1 MSERDD
7 NDNLGFFQG
16 IRKQRKEEGKWY
28 LGKHTFDKPIE
39 SDTSAGRDE
48 IFLREYEA
56 LLAEESEEQERYDT
70 NIARSRQDNTESR
83 DARFNQYEKGGFEFG
98 AYTSSENLR
107 IKTPGGPGKWTDT
120 ATNANARSDVTDRER
135 QLNSVNAINKLIGNR
150 SDFTYS
156 EGDWVK
162 EGSEWVKEDTSF
174 FGGDSNFR
182 TEADYIHDPL
192 ELKKEIFNRLAEY
205 ENEFGKDVI
214 QKEFARRTSSS
225 FAKIPYKPSTS
236 EGTWDGMNPGQ
247 DIYGKLDH
255 KGKMELWDSMS
266 AAIQFSQDFPDLWS
280 GSEQKGASTVDNIMN
295 ELTKPDEYRISDEPL
310 KAGE

>member
-56 LLAEESEEQERYDT
+56 LRVEEDKERKRYDT
-70 NIARSRQDNTESR
+70 NIARSRQNNTESR
-83 DARFNQYEKGGFEFG
+83 DEQFNQYEKGGFEFG
-98 AYTSSENLR
+98 AYISNPDLR
-107 IKTPGGPGKWTDT
+107 IETPGGPGKWTDT
-120 ATNANARSDVTDRER
+120 ATNANVSSDVTDRER

-150 SDFTYS
+150 YDKIYD
-156 EGDWVK
+156 EGGWVK
-162 EGSEWVKEDTSF
+162 EDSEWVKEDTSF

-192 ELKKEIFNRLAEY
+192 ELKKEIFNRFAEY
-205 ENEFGKDVI
+205 EKKFGKDVI
-214 QKEFARRTSSS
+214 QKEFNRRTAQYD
-225 FAKIPYKPSTS
+225 AKIPYQPSTS

-247 DIYGKLDH
+247 DIYGKLNH
-255 KGKMELWDSMS
+255 EGQMELWNYMS